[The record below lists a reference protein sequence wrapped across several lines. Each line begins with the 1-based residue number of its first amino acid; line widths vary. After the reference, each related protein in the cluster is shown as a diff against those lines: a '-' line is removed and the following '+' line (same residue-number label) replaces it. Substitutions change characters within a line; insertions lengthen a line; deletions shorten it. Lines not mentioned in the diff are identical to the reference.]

1 MELPIVA
8 EAVGA
13 ETTQQPAS
21 PSSTDIRAVEDYFR
35 RTGLPELSA
44 EHVSS
49 NKWVLEGITEAW
61 FRVASVLGIAIF
73 AVIIVT
79 AFVPL
84 PRWLELTFLVVA
96 GFLILTPI
104 APVLEL
110 LPTLPIHLGR
120 GLAAGF
126 LSAPGIAAAMPAM
139 VAVVAFLFLTHDV
152 WRVFGTM
159 ALWRVGVV
167 VWLLML
173 IACLML
179 WRRFQPDLR
188 KLAAPERGLALSSL
202 AGATPARVLVEQG
215 FLPPT
220 PLPKL
225 SRRARLN
232 LSVLLVL
239 SLVARLFAA
248 AVALGAVF
256 AAFGALVIDRA
267 LTEEWAGNRAVWGR
281 DFVVSAAL
289 LKVAALLA
297 ALAASYFAAI
307 SLDSERRRQ
316 RFAGAELSRMSSAIA
331 AWAYYRGALD
341 DLHSATARD
350 QTAQVSDQTSEE
362 DAARGANRTQTD
374 HARDRP

>member
-1 MELPIVA
+1 MRAPFGAMELPIVA

-331 AWAYYRGALD
+331 ACAYY
-341 DLHSATARD
+341 H
-350 QTAQVSDQTSEE
+350 
-362 DAARGANRTQTD
+362 
-374 HARDRP
+374 